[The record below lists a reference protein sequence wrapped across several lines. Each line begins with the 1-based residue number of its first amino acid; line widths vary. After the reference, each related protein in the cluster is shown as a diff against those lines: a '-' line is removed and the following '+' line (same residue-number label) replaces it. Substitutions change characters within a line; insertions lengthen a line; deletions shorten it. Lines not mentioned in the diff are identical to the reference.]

1 MTEQHAAELSY
12 PARLRGMSVPL
23 ARGATY
29 VSGQWSV
36 LHESRVISREPDD
49 FTRAR
54 DRILSW
60 QMHRDAGVRVAPS
73 RGAARGDV
81 RERAARDAA
90 THRFTVTQGDRVKL
104 SIGVGPI
111 MIPAPCEI
119 ITVIDS
125 DREAGFAY
133 GTLAGHP
140 EQGEEAFL
148 VRMTDQGT
156 VVGSV
161 AAFSRPVPWALMGAP
176 VLQRAQRIIAK
187 RYLSSMAPRSNGA

>member
-1 MTEQHAAELSY
+1 
-12 PARLRGMSVPL
+12 MSVPL
-23 ARGATY
+23 ARGASY
-29 VSGQWSV
+29 VSGPWSV
-36 LHESRVISREPDD
+36 LYESRIISREPDD

-60 QMHRDAGVRVAPS
+60 QMHRDAGVRVAPP
-73 RGAARGDV
+73 RGAARGNV
-81 RERAARDAA
+81 RERAQDAA
-90 THRFTVTQGDRVKL
+90 ASSTVTESFTVTEGDRVKL
-104 SIGVGPI
+104 SIGIGPI
-111 MIPAPCEI
+111 MIPAPCEV

-148 VRMTDQGT
+148 VRMTDEGT

-161 AAFSRPVPWALMGAP
+161 AAFSRPVPWASLGGP
-176 VLQRAQRIIAK
+176 VMQRAQRIIAK
-187 RYLSSMAPRSNGA
+187 RYLSSMAPRSIGA